1 MEWVVFDDAL
11 NIFALV
17 MLMGIGIG
25 AFLLIIVVYL
35 TALGLLE
42 DK

>member
-1 MEWVVFDDAL
+1 MEWAVFDGAL

-25 AFLLIIVVYL
+25 AFLLIVAVYL